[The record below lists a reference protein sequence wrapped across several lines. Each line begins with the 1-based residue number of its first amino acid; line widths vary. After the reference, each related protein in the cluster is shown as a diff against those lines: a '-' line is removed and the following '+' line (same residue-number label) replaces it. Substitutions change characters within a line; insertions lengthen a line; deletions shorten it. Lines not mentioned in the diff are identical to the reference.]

1 MAQNDIHDMRPL
13 WGQIWFEGRIVMKI
27 LLSRQPAPDIVTWS
41 LVPDIIQVCEL
52 TPDYDSSGVSAQ
64 VAANSAYE
72 IMCLALNNVWESE
85 QNSIRSSVIK
95 TQ

>member
-1 MAQNDIHDMRPL
+1 MGH
-13 WGQIWFEGRIVMKI
+13 IVMKI

-41 LVPDIIQVCEL
+41 LNPDIIQVVEL

-64 VAANSAYE
+64 VATNSAYD

-85 QNSIRSSVIK
+85 QNSIRSTVIK